1 MTSLQRRV
9 VITGMG
15 LISPLGNTIE
25 KFETALASGTS
36 GVRVLTRVPP
46 DHLPSKI
53 GGEAIDFSGDVDDF
67 GELDKLLKRSIKKG
81 LKLMCREIQMGVAA
95 AQRALAHAGL
105 NPETCEPTRIGTMFG
120 CDYILTDPHEFVRGV
135 IKCRDDQNQFHFER
149 WADHGLTEVEP
160 LWLLKYLPN
169 MPASHVAIYNDLR
182 GPSNSLTTRETSSC
196 DSLAEAA
203 TIIAR
208 GTADQMIVGAT
219 GSSIHPMRTLHLS
232 LQQDVVDTSNEEYLN
247 HPERAC
253 RPFDKDR
260 AGVVLAEGAGSVAVE
275 ALDVARDRGASILG
289 EVIGYGSSVV
299 ARENGVADYRQA
311 AINAIE
317 GALRTAELKPEE
329 IGHVNAHGLG
339 SRTMDREEAQA
350 IQAVLGDHVPV
361 MALKGYTGNMGAGS
375 GLVELIGSLLAFKRG
390 SLFPSLNYQTPDEEC
405 PVNVVTAGDVPPGDT
420 ALCLNLTDQGQAAA
434 VVVRR
439 V

>member
-15 LISPLGNTIE
+15 SISPLGNTIE
-25 KFETALASGTS
+25 KFETALESGTS

-67 GELDKLLKRSIKKG
+67 GDLDKLLKRSIKKG

-95 AQRALAHAGL
+95 AQRALADAGL
-105 NPETCEPTRIGTMFG
+105 NPESYEPTRIGTMFG

-149 WADHGLTEVEP
+149 WAENGLTEVEP

-182 GPSNSLTTRETSSC
+182 GPSNSLTTRETSSY

-232 LQQDVVDTSNEEYLN
+232 LQQDVVDTSNEEYLQ

-260 AGVVLAEGAGSVAVE
+260 AGVVLAEGAGSVVVE
-275 ALDVARDRGASILG
+275 AMDVAQNRGATILG

-299 ARENGVADYRQA
+299 AGQNGSADYRQA
-311 AINAIE
+311 AVNAIE
-317 GALRTAELKPEE
+317 GALQTAEIQPAEVD
-329 IGHVNAHGLG
+329 HVNAHGLG
-339 SRTMDREEAQA
+339 SPNMDREEAQA
-350 IQAVLGDHVPV
+350 LQTVLGDRVPV
-361 MALKGYTGNMGAGS
+361 MALKSYIGNMGAG
-375 GLVELIGSLLAFKRG
+375 GGMVELIGSLLAFRRG
-390 SLFPSLNYQTPDEEC
+390 TLFPSLNYQTPDEEC
-405 PVNVVTAGDVPPGDT
+405 PVNVVTTRDVPAGDT
-420 ALCLNLTDQGQAAA
+420 ALCLNLTAQGQASA
-434 VVVRR
+434 VIVRR
-439 V
+439 A